1 VSNPARTGFQAFASQ
16 ATKATIQLK
25 VMIYREVQRLIEK
38 IPSKEVGEMGKLL
51 IMAWRNVWRNGRR
64 TMIAVIAIALGVAFL
79 LFFDGLYGGT
89 GQAIYGNFV
98 KLQGGNVQ
106 VHAPGYREK
115 AKRLPLLPL
124 ANAEVAMQAAL
135 GQPHVVGASRRINT
149 SGMVSSREGTF
160 PVVITGIEP
169 EREAPVGLLAENI
182 TQGRYLTADDTDAL
196 LIGRALAKRLEV
208 SVGDRITLVGRATHE
223 QMRRRTM
230 NIAGIYDLGLAEV
243 EKRVV
248 YVSLAEAQS
257 LFDLRGQATEVV
269 VALESVGQELPVVAA
284 LQAALPGPTTRG
296 PGYEV
301 HSWEDLNPEMK
312 QTIERDIV
320 TMNII
325 GAIILLIAGVGI
337 LNLMLMAVFE
347 RTREIG
353 ILAAMGL
360 KRLEIVVLFLLEGTL
375 IGLLG
380 ALVGCTLGGLILT
393 YLGQVGFAWNVSSEI
408 SELAALLGDRIYP
421 KVGLDLLLQRALT
434 VAVIAAL
441 ASLYPAWQASKREPA
456 EALHYV

>member
-1 VSNPARTGFQAFASQ
+1 
-16 ATKATIQLK
+16 
-25 VMIYREVQRLIEK
+25 
-38 IPSKEVGEMGKLL
+38 
-51 IMAWRNVWRNGRR
+51 MAWRNVWRNGRR
-64 TMIAVIAIALGVAFL
+64 TVIAVIAIALGVAFL

-124 ANAEVAMQAAL
+124 ANAEVAMQATL
-135 GQPHVVGASRRINT
+135 GQPYVVAVSRRINT
-149 SGMVSSREGTF
+149 GGMVSSREGTF

-182 TQGRYLTADDTDAL
+182 TQGRYLTAEDTDVL

-230 NIAGIYDLGLAEV
+230 TIAGIYDLGLAEV
-243 EKRVV
+243 EKRMV

-269 VALESVGQELPVVAA
+269 VALESVGQEPPVVAA
-284 LQAALPGPTTRG
+284 LRSTL

-301 HSWEDLNPEMK
+301 HSWEEMNPEMK

-360 KRLEIVVLFLLEGTL
+360 KRREIVVLFLLEGTL

-380 ALVGCTLGGLILT
+380 ALVGCTLGGLILA
-393 YLGQVGFAWNVSSEI
+393 YLGQVGFAWNVSSEV

-434 VAVIAAL
+434 VAIMAAL